1 METGVVVC
9 YETIAMSLPSQLPKF
24 VILALMGLS
33 ALGLSSCKTLKV
45 AKQDDYDSPAY
56 RPQSLSNVKVKV
68 SLNKQMVYVMEG
80 DKPLLVTA
88 TCVGTPS
95 NPTPK
100 GNFKVYK
107 KIEKK
112 RSMSYGFAV
121 QGNAISPIKATSM
134 RGGRYVGYP
143 MPYWVEFSP
152 AYGFHQGYVWNVP
165 RSHGCLRLHK
175 NVAPKFFALTRLGT
189 PVNIAYT
196 QPEDSTVGASAT
208 RPGPEHYLAPD
219 PPNSELITEA
229 AFKAPDK
236 PLFAN

>member
-1 METGVVVC
+1 
-9 YETIAMSLPSQLPKF
+9 MSLPSQLPKF
-24 VILALMGLS
+24 VILAFAGLS
-33 ALGLSSCKTLKV
+33 ALGLSSCKTLQV

-56 RPQSLSNVKVKV
+56 RPQSLSNVRVKV

-100 GNFKVYK
+100 GNFTVYK

-121 QGNAISPIKATSM
+121 QGNAITPVKATSM

-152 AYGFHQGYVWNVP
+152 PTASTRGMCGMCPVP
-165 RSHGCLRLHK
+165 TAAC
-175 NVAPKFFALTRLGT
+175 ACTRMW
-189 PVNIAYT
+189 
-196 QPEDSTVGASAT
+196 
-208 RPGPEHYLAPD
+208 
-219 PPNSELITEA
+219 PPNSSPSPA
-229 AFKAPDK
+229 WVPR
-236 PLFAN
+236 